1 MLHTICLS
9 LKHGYYDFNFII
21 IIDVYVCACL
31 SVCIPWRPEEGSR
44 SPETGVTGGCEL
56 SDVGKQT
63 WVFWEIRKSFY
74 I

>member
-1 MLHTICLS
+1 MFLIFVS
-9 LKHGYYDFNFII
+9 INFFYYLDECFAFM
-21 IIDVYVCACL
+21 YA
-31 SVCIPWRPEEGSR
+31 SVSYAYPQNPEEGTG